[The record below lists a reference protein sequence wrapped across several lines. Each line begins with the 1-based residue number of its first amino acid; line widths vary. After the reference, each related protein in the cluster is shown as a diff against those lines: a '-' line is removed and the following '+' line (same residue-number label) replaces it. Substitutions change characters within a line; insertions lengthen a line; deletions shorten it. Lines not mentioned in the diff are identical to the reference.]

1 MDNVFF
7 FDLLRYFGLLDFC
20 DIEFEVERFIDVFF
34 MEVDEYMYIFFYD
47 SVFEVVGVYFCEIYV
62 IEIVKYFLFDIIWD

>member
-7 FDLLRYFGLLDFC
+7 FDLFRYFGLLDFC